1 VWRILEDV
9 TATLKSS
16 TIVVVLLAGT
26 SAAMAQN
33 GPATAANGLWRAV
46 LMVPVRTTA
55 TCTLWIRVL
64 APWAFIFLLP
74 ALPQVLAALLNK
86 SAADVRGSGP
96 RPPALVC

>member
-1 VWRILEDV
+1 MWRILEE
-9 TATLKSS
+9 ATLKSS

-33 GPATAANGLWRAV
+33 GPATGGERPLAGGANGAGPYYGHVYR
-46 LMVPVRTTA
+46 MDTGTGPMG
-55 TCTLWIRVL
+55 IYM
-64 APWAFIFLLP
+64 
-74 ALPQVLAALLNK
+74 